1 MITTRA
7 GTRYL
12 AVRPDGRTVELPMSC
27 PLKPGWRLAAP
38 EVAEK
43 RRVITRAL
51 TVPPTTTGEP
61 SRADDAGLS
70 GDGRTTALTVDS
82 ATET

>member
-7 GTRYL
+7 WTRYL

-27 PLKPGWRLAAP
+27 PLKAGWRLAIP
-38 EVAEK
+38 EVAIVE
-43 RRVITRAL
+43 IAL

-61 SRADDAGLS
+61 SRADDAGHS

-82 ATET
+82 ATETT